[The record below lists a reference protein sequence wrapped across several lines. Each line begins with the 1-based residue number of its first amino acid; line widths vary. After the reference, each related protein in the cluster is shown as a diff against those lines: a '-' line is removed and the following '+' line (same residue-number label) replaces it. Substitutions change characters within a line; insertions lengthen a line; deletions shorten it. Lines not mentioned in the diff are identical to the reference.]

1 MPPGHKRSDAMS
13 IEVMTA
19 VWKYSK
25 AEGTDLLVMLALV
38 DNANEDGECWPSI
51 RYIARKCRIDDRTVQ
66 RRIRGLETTGEVV
79 VIRGAGKASTPGGT
93 RSNKYRIV
101 IHMPQ
106 EEGGGISPPPVIS
119 AGGGV
124 AQAPGG
130 GVAQAPPEP
139 SLRTVKEPSLGADA
153 KQLAEAVEFGRR
165 RALSTEWDLDVF
177 RDQMNGLKIPFT
189 DAQMI
194 AAENAFTQERSRLEV
209 AS

>member
-25 AEGTDLLVMLALV
+25 AEGTDLLVMLALA

-101 IHMPQ
+101 IHMPR
-106 EEGGGISPPPVIS
+106 EEGGGISHPRHLCRGW
-119 AGGGV
+119 GGTG
-124 AQAPGG
+124 ARG

-153 KQLAEAVEFGRR
+153 KQLAEAADFGRR